1 MSFTKEQV
9 KILRV
14 AMQKALDEAGIDKTT
29 FTVGNCT
36 FGTGEATFKVS
47 AVLDGAKTRAQEAL
61 DDWAALY
68 ELDTNKQT
76 QIQGKLMKLVEYNS
90 KARKM
95 PWLVEDINTGAK
107 YKLTQKQVE
116 MWFKA

>member
-14 AMQKALDEAGIDKTT
+14 AMQKALEDAGIHKTT

-36 FGTGEATFKVS
+36 FGSGEATFKVS
-47 AVLDGAKTRAQEAL
+47 AVLEGAKTRAQEAL
-61 DDWAALY
+61 EGWASLY
-68 ELDTNKQT
+68 DLDINKQT

-95 PWLVEDINTGAK
+95 PWVVEDINTGSQ
-107 YKLTQKQVE
+107 YKLTQQQVE

>member
-14 AMQKALDEAGIDKTT
+14 AMQKALDEAGIHKTT

-36 FGTGEATFKVS
+36 FGSGEATFKVS
-47 AVLDGAKTRAQEAL
+47 AVLEGAQTRAQEAL
-61 DDWAALY
+61 VEYAKLY
-68 ELDTNKQT
+68 ELDIDKKT

-95 PWLVEDINTGAK
+95 PWVVEDINTGNQ
-107 YKLTQKQVE
+107 YKLTQRQAE